1 MGALDG
7 IGLCPRWGTG
17 HSGRTAATLDP
28 SPTPSPCL
36 PLFPP
41 IVPSPSGPNIG
52 PKSAPSAHIPNTWA
66 LGGRSVVG
74 VWLREALSG
83 SRCRFPGGGGPLGV
97 GAVGEWGWM
106 GDHGVAVGVLFPN
119 QRRRLG
125 GQRHRVGEGGPTI
138 LEGHGQG
145 TTHTTH
151 HTRYT
156 PYTPR
161 VALYSY
167 HRITNRAPP
176 HFFTWVNAY
185 VGLDPVGV
193 KELEFGMVT

>member
-1 MGALDG
+1 MICRAVFLHIYNIPNLPSVAFFLSCPSVSLSGFQSLIYLATCNTIQAQYYKHNTMRGEYEYASPWWRAWLGALDG

-119 QRRRLG
+119 QRRRLR
-125 GQRHRVGEGGPTI
+125 GQ
-138 LEGHGQG
+138 
-145 TTHTTH
+145 
-151 HTRYT
+151 
-156 PYTPR
+156 
-161 VALYSY
+161 
-167 HRITNRAPP
+167 
-176 HFFTWVNAY
+176 
-185 VGLDPVGV
+185 
-193 KELEFGMVT
+193 